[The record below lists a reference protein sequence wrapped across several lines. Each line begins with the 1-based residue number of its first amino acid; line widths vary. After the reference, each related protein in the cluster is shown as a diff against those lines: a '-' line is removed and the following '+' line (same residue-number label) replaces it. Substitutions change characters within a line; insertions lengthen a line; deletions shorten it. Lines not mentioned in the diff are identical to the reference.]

1 MPRVGSGLGRVGL
14 GGVVFAGGV
23 RREEWREDL
32 HEGVLGGERGANM
45 GM

>member
-1 MPRVGSGLGRVGL
+1 MFRVGSGLGWVGL
-14 GGVVFAGGV
+14 GGVVFVGGV

-32 HEGVLGGERGANM
+32 YEGVLGGERGVNM